1 MDECAI
7 CEREVE
13 TTRHHLTPQNRKE
26 SAVTSICDPCH
37 RQLHAVFTNHELR
50 QRYNTVE
57 DLKESDEMQRFA
69 NWIEKTDKRHVQVDE
84 SDHVSAWRE

>member
-13 TTRHHLTPQNRKE
+13 TTRHHLTPKNRNE
-26 SAVTSICDPCH
+26 SEVAQICEPCH

-50 QRYNTVE
+50 QQYNSVE
-57 DLKESDEMQRFA
+57 ALKASDEMQKFA
-69 NWIEKTDKRHVQVDE
+69 AWIRK
-84 SDHVSAWRE
+84 SDRGHVSIDETARVSDWRG